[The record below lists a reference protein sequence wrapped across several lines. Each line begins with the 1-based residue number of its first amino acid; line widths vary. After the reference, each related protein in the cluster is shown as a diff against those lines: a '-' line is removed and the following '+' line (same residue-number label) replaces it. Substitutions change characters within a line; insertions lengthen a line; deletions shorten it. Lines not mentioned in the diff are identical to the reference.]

1 MTALQPAEMARLRKV
16 AALLDSPVDGEAM
29 AALGRVRK
37 MVHGAGLKVADMLV
51 LAPPRQLQPIPV
63 PPSSLFT
70 QKAMR
75 CASLSEL
82 FNDWERDFIDCMS
95 LVRSPSDR
103 QRATLEK
110 LYRRVCDAAEQAA

>member
-1 MTALQPAEMARLRKV
+1 MTALQPAELALLRKV

-75 CASLSEL
+75 CASMPEL
-82 FNDWERDFIDCMS
+82 FNDWERGFISSMS
-95 LVRSPSDR
+95 SVRSPTDR
-103 QRATLEK
+103 QRSTLNA
-110 LYRRVCDAAEQAA
+110 LYRRACNAVEWAA